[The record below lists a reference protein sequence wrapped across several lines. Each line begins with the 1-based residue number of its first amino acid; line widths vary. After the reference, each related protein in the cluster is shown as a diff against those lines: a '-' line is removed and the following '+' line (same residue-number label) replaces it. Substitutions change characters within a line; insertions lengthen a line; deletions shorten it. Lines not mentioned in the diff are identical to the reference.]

1 MLWIEAKSTIEI
13 ALFVFS
19 IAYLVAAVIFCFA
32 ATLSRHSVAK
42 DLKAIVPVSLTTPL
56 GVILGLLIA
65 FHASR
70 VWTNLDHAI
79 EYVGQ
84 EASALRE
91 AVLLAAALPPEVSIF
106 ALSRKSG
113 RQWPASRQP
122 CRELWVWGKR

>member
-1 MLWIEAKSTIEI
+1 MFWIEAKSTVEI

-19 IAYLVAAVIFCFA
+19 IAYLAAAIIFCLVA
-32 ATLSRHSVAK
+32 SLSRRSVAK

-84 EASALRE
+84 EVAH
-91 AVLLAAALPPEVSIF
+91 
-106 ALSRKSG
+106 
-113 RQWPASRQP
+113 
-122 CRELWVWGKR
+122 